1 MRLRHFSWDVLP
13 SSECGACKTDL
24 YLLPRHSIP
33 LLGELLICRKQS
45 TDSWV
50 YFSSRWSK
58 WVPGPP
64 PAPSQAAPQNSAVL
78 VCNVF
83 VLLSAVTEPAL
94 FIWIKCH
101 CSPPTNCCL
110 WCTCLPSY
118 IINCPLTWAPTALE
132 IYLDCSLP
140 CRLFI
145 LQTICLNIRLPPRI
159 WEVLEG
165 RNSIFLLVYPSPRP
179 TLHKS

>member
-13 SSECGACKTDL
+13 SPECGACKTAL

-33 LLGELLICRKQS
+33 LLGELLIRRKQS

-94 FIWIKCH
+94 FIWITGIFKM
-101 CSPPTNCCL
+101 
-110 WCTCLPSY
+110 
-118 IINCPLTWAPTALE
+118 
-132 IYLDCSLP
+132 SLP
-140 CRLFI
+140 TPWLLSVMHLPAVLASLTAALPGLPQHLKYSSIVAYLADYLYWRL
-145 LQTICLNIRLPPRI
+145 
-159 WEVLEG
+159 V
-165 RNSIFLLVYPSPRP
+165 V
-179 TLHKS
+179 